1 MSAADNRQDVDTNV
15 ETCSQQ
21 MVTRYL
27 PRGAATCDDMSTS
40 DRIHSNIA
48 TQCHRDVNNNI
59 YIFYSPDKDS
69 GQYLVFSIYTVVL
82 ILSLGSQWCRLVCSV
97 HCHVTNT
104 EKFKCIFSSN

>member
-69 GQYLVFSIYTVVL
+69 GQYLVFSIYSCFNSVPWFAVVSPSVQCA
-82 ILSLGSQWCRLVCSV
+82 LS
-97 HCHVTNT
+97 CHQH
-104 EKFKCIFSSN
+104 